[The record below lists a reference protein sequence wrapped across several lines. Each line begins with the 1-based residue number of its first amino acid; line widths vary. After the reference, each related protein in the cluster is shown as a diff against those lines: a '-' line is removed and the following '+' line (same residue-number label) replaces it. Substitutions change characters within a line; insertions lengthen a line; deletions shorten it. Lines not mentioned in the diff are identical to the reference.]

1 MNTLFNKIIKNIPSD
16 LSAQLT
22 IKDYSSSKISII
34 RVENAFATP
43 NAYDTYKF
51 LLPLNS
57 YKYPDEIIGKNK
69 YQLKNEEIIPI
80 NPGQPHCSEIYNEPI
95 IKIPPVLVIFIDK
108 EFIEDT
114 AKKTFEESE
123 VVFINK
129 SCKINNKLRK
139 LINLFIEEYIHQQ
152 TGYQLILENLNM
164 QITINILRILK
175 NNCTNNIDNKSYF
188 DKKSVNYLIDY
199 LHENFNQKLALDE
212 LARTINYS
220 PFHLIRL
227 FKTETGKTPFEYL
240 LDIKIN
246 KAKELLKSTGLSIK
260 DICFSCGF
268 NNRSHFSVIF
278 KRKTNYSPSQY
289 RKIIKR

>member
-1 MNTLFNKIIKNIPSD
+1 MSSLFNKIIKSIPSD
-16 LSAQLT
+16 LSAKLT

-34 RVENAFATP
+34 RAENAFATP

-57 YKYPDEIIGKNK
+57 YKYPDEVIDKNK

-114 AKKTFEESE
+114 AKKTFGESE
-123 VVFINK
+123 VVFVNK

-139 LINLFIEEYIHQQ
+139 LINLFIEESMHKQI
-152 TGYQLILENLNM
+152 GYQLILENLNM
-164 QITINILRILK
+164 QITINILRTLK
-175 NNCTNNIDNKSYF
+175 NNCANTINMKSYF
-188 DKKSVNYLIDY
+188 DKKTVNYLINY
-199 LHENFNQKLALDE
+199 LKENFNQKLSLDE
-212 LARTINYS
+212 LASTVNYS
-220 PFHLIRL
+220 PYHLIRI

-246 KAKELLKSTGLSIK
+246 YAKELLKTTKLSVK
-260 DICFSCGF
+260 DIGFSSGF

-278 KRKTNYSPSQY
+278 KRKTRYSPSQY
-289 RKIIKR
+289 RKTVK